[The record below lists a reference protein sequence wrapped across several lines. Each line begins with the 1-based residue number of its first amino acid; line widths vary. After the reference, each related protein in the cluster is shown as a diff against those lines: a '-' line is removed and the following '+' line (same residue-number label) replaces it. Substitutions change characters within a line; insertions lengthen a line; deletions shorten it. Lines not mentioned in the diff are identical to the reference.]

1 MKQKYPILVE
11 GNGFSSN
18 NTATSSNNLDSSS
31 LTSTAGL
38 FDNHHQSLSALDAPN
53 GTSSSRGKTAAYNGS
68 SSHMSSS
75 RLYDSNGDSK
85 SATTTTAA
93 AAGAAASDFS
103 SYYESLRSN
112 VMSILGGHV
121 KSSGSSAT
129 CGAGSYITGKLI
141 ISQNDLGQLQ
151 SK

>member
-1 MKQKYPILVE
+1 MKQKYLILVE

-18 NTATSSNNLDSSS
+18 NAATSSNNLDSSA

-38 FDNHHQSLSALDAPN
+38 FDNHHQSLSALDTPN
-53 GTSSSRGKTAAYNGS
+53 ATSSSRSKTAAYNS

-85 SATTTTAA
+85 SATTTA

-141 ISQNDLGQLQ
+141 ISQNDLGQ
-151 SK
+151 